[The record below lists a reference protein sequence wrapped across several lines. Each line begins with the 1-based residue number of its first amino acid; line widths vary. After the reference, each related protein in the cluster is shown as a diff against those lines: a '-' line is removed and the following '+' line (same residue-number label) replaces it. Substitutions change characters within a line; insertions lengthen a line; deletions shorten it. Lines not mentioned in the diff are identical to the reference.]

1 MLTALMNRPIKME
14 RIQARGIMEK
24 ISMRR
29 RISLFIDLTI
39 SRRIM
44 MRNQKKERKIKKM
57 IRKIRRTKRKK
68 MSRNK
73 KKKIM
78 ITIMIKMKK
87 LSSNSRINYS
97 LCSLF

>member
-1 MLTALMNRPIKME
+1 MLTVLMNRPIKME

-39 SRRIM
+39 SRKIM

-73 KKKIM
+73 KKKVM
-78 ITIMIKMKK
+78 TTIMIKMKK
-87 LSSNSRINYS
+87 HS
-97 LCSLF
+97 